1 MKVLRVVGKA
11 LISVGVGFFLFVG
24 WTFWGTGIYTRHQ
37 QELLRKEFAAEPKMT
52 PQPTEGSKFFGP
64 DDTFAPK
71 AGDGVFELTI
81 PSINVNYVVL
91 EGVDEEELKSGP
103 GHYPDCRAGFTKPLC
118 TDGEEVWPGEE
129 GRVIISGHRTTYDAP
144 FFDLDEL
151 QQGDEIITSTRWGEF
166 VYEVVETRI
175 VSPDS
180 TDIANPDPA
189 GSEAELVLTTCHPVG
204 SASERL
210 VVFAQM
216 ELEN

>member
-1 MKVLRVVGKA
+1 MLRVVGKA

-37 QELLRKEFAAEPKMT
+37 QERLRNEFAAEPPMT
-52 PQPTEGSKFFGP
+52 PRHSEGTGFFGP
-64 DDTFAPK
+64 AESFAPK
-71 AGDGVFELTI
+71 PGETVFQLTI
-81 PSINVNYVVL
+81 PSIEADYVVVQ
-91 EGVDEEELKSGP
+91 GVDEERLKLGP
-103 GHYPDCRAGFTKPLC
+103 GHYPDCRPGFTKPLC

-151 QQGDEIITSTRWGEF
+151 QQGDEIITSTRWGKF
-166 VYEVVETRI
+166 VYEVVETKI
-175 VSPDS
+175 VPPES
-180 TDIANPDPA
+180 TDIANPDPV
-189 GSEAELVLTTCHPVG
+189 GSEAEIVLTTCHPVG

-210 VVFAQM
+210 IVFAQM